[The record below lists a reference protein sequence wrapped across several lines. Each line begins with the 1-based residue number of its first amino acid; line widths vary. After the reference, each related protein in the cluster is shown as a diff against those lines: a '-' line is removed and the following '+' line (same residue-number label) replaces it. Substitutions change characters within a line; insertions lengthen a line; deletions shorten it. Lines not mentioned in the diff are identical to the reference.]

1 MKSFRSHFP
10 ASAAQL
16 CREWSPSRCL
26 YSYLDSSMH
35 QTYRGKTIWGRRF
48 DHVRSLT
55 GVCVTAPCLQQS
67 PTRTSSPLPLSVRS
81 PAPARVEIAA
91 SPLHSAFLR
100 ARQNIHPQFHEH
112 KIDLY
117 CCGMMAINQSLEPGH
132 SRLNVPTSSGRGWG
146 DSTAVSAASLHS
158 PAVVRRT
165 NTRGRAAL

>member
-1 MKSFRSHFP
+1 MERQS
-10 ASAAQL
+10 
-16 CREWSPSRCL
+16 
-26 YSYLDSSMH
+26 
-35 QTYRGKTIWGRRF
+35 GGRRF

-67 PTRTSSPLPLSVRS
+67 PTRTSSPLPLPVRS

-165 NTRGRAAL
+165 NTHGRAAL